1 MRQSLRSLLGQS
13 GRHLPSQTGWI
24 GRNDPVRTM
33 VGMAFVRILVR
44 DRYHTDGGMGETRM
58 GMEDQRRD
66 PVRAAQHRACTVA
79 GRRPRCSRELAT
91 RDSVSW
97 PRRSSPRGTWRL
109 LGRSRRAHVWRRF
122 VPIISFDDALVLYA
136 LLTLFGRHGEAAWR
150 GQDDTGRT
158 RAAFRAGGRQVAF
171 RHRSQ
176 LCERSALLAH
186 IFVRR
191 HRPPTSGQNASLRR
205 TSPSR
210 LWKLYQ
216 LTAGL

>member
-1 MRQSLRSLLGQS
+1 MAPRPPFLHGCPVLGVTGHLQYGTDASDRVRPLVGDGVRFESACAVIRTAGRGRPEWDGRRAPRPCSGRPASRLHSSQTPPVDGNLRREIQS
-13 GRHLPSQTGWI
+13 G
-24 GRNDPVRTM
+24 
-33 VGMAFVRILVR
+33 
-44 DRYHTDGGMGETRM
+44 
-58 GMEDQRRD
+58 
-66 PVRAAQHRACTVA
+66 
-79 GRRPRCSRELAT
+79 
-91 RDSVSW
+91 W
-97 PRRSSPRGTWRL
+97 PRRSSPWGTWRL

-176 LCERSALLAH
+176 LCERPALLAH
-186 IFVRR
+186 IFVRW
-191 HRPPTSGQNASLRR
+191 HRPPTSGERILRQ
-205 TSPSR
+205 TSPTR
-210 LWKLYQ
+210 LWKPYQ

>member
-1 MRQSLRSLLGQS
+1 MGQRRSELRFSTPWTVNGHGGVIAFVQRLLRVGTERPAQRCLRREIQS
-13 GRHLPSQTGWI
+13 G
-24 GRNDPVRTM
+24 
-33 VGMAFVRILVR
+33 
-44 DRYHTDGGMGETRM
+44 
-58 GMEDQRRD
+58 
-66 PVRAAQHRACTVA
+66 
-79 GRRPRCSRELAT
+79 
-91 RDSVSW
+91 W
-97 PRRSSPRGTWRL
+97 PRRSSPWGTWRL

-176 LCERSALLAH
+176 LCEWPALLAH

-191 HRPPTSGQNASLRR
+191 HRPPTSGQNASCGGPVRR
-205 TSPSR
+205 VETIPVDSWVVNVIGHFLARGPPR
-210 LWKLYQ
+210 
-216 LTAGL
+216 